1 MVSQA
6 QEQAS
11 RSLTEAKQHTTTLAT
26 GAEVQAK
33 QLVEEAAQAMRAAE
47 EKFQQEAQSKL
58 TPVYDQAANDVA
70 SATSTLNQKT
80 QDLFSRLESEMLAQ
94 IKSRQQELDS
104 KMNEEWSQARTEIQD
119 YKTQKQKEIDEWKA
133 NSEAELEKTIL
144 NLISDTLK
152 ETIHVTLT
160 PKEHQQL
167 VFEALE
173 RAKESHAFDA
183 PAAE

>member
-1 MVSQA
+1 
-6 QEQAS
+6 
-11 RSLTEAKQHTTTLAT
+11 LAT

-33 QLVEEAAQAMRAAE
+33 QLVEEAAQAMRLAE
-47 EKFQQEAQSKL
+47 EKFQAETQSKL
-58 TPVYDQAANDVA
+58 APVYDKAANDVEA
-70 SATSTLNQKT
+70 ATKTLNQKT
-80 QDLFSRLESEMLAQ
+80 QDLFARLESEMLAQ

-104 KMNEEWSQARTEIQD
+104 KMNEEWAQARSEIQD
-119 YKTQKQKEIDEWKA
+119 YKTQKQKELDEWKA

-144 NLISDTLK
+144 NLLSDTLK

-183 PAAE
+183 PTTK